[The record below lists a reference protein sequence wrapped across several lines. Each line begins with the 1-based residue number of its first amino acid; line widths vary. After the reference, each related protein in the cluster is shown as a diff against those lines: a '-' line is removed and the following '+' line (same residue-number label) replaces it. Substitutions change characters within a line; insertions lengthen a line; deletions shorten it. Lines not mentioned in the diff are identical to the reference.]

1 MTVECDHARMLIH
14 LRLDGELPAGD
25 ADLLARHLE
34 RCAECRALDEQLRRV
49 DAALRAGLA
58 SGEPAADFAARVRR
72 QFETARRVRPVWA
85 TWLPA
90 AAVFLIAAIGLLV
103 VGPRLRGPQAP
114 AAPAVVVSGGDAIH
128 LFEPD
133 EKVAQPAHT
142 GAALPEESV
151 AWGMGGSAI
160 VLQFAAGARVR
171 LSDEAVV
178 RVRRDALDLFK
189 GDLHADLSEVTEPF
203 TVATPW
209 AVIEGEGAS
218 FRLRSIP
225 GGEGGELM
233 VDAGKVT
240 VRRQGI
246 STTVAAG
253 ASVRLGPDPDRTFV
267 L

>member
-1 MTVECDHARMLIH
+1 MTVECDHARRLIH

-34 RCAECRALDEQLRRV
+34 SCAECRALDEQLCRV

-58 SGEPAADFAARVRR
+58 PGEPAADFAARVRR
-72 QFETARRVRPVWA
+72 QVETARRVRPAWV

-90 AAVFLIAAIGLLV
+90 AAVFLIAVIGLLV
-103 VGPRLRGPQAP
+103 AGPRLRGPQAP

-160 VLQFAAGARVR
+160 VLQFATGAHVN

-178 RVRRDALDLFK
+178 RVRRDGLDLFK
-189 GDLHADLSEVTEPF
+189 GDLHADLSAVTEPF

-209 AVIEGEGAS
+209 AVIEGAGAS

-225 GGEGGELM
+225 GDDDAELM
-233 VDAGKVT
+233 VDTGKVT

-246 STTVAAG
+246 GTTVAAG
-253 ASVRLGPDPDRTFV
+253 ESVRLGPDPDSTFV